1 MKIAVYCSSREKIDA
16 QYKEWAKVVGECIGA
31 HGATLIYGG
40 VDRGLMSIV
49 SQGVRDA
56 GGRTVGIV
64 PRLRQEVRNVL
75 DDEMIAV
82 DDLNERKALMLSMSD
97 MFIVL
102 PGGYGTLD
110 EFISTYTSL
119 TFAQDD
125 TKQIIVLNQNHIYDA
140 TMEQFQK
147 MIDEGMM
154 ETELLQRVK
163 VATTAQECCS
173 LITQFISK
181 D

>member
-16 QYKEWAKVVGECIGA
+16 QYKESAKTIGECIGA

-97 MFIVL
+97 LFIVL

-110 EFISTYTSL
+110 EFVSTFTSL
-119 TFAQDD
+119 AFAGNK
-125 TKQIIVLNQNHIYDA
+125 TKEIIVLNQNNIFDTTL
-140 TMEQFQK
+140 TMV
-147 MIDEGMM
+147 
-154 ETELLQRVK
+154 R
-163 VATTAQECCS
+163 
-173 LITQFISK
+173 
-181 D
+181 

>member
-1 MKIAVYCSSREKIDA
+1 M
-16 QYKEWAKVVGECIGA
+16 VGECIGI

-75 DDEMIAV
+75 DDETIAV

-102 PGGYGTLD
+102 PGGYG
-110 EFISTYTSL
+110 
-119 TFAQDD
+119 

-154 ETELLQRVK
+154 EIELLQRVK

>member
-16 QYKEWAKVVGECIGA
+16 QYKEWAKTIGECIGA

-154 ETELLQRVK
+154 EIELLQRVK

-173 LITQFISK
+173 LITRFISK